1 MGNRCMPRTN
11 LGRAGQA
18 VAEFAL
24 ILPLMLLMMLIAL
37 DFGRLFFTYIQV
49 NNAAREAANYAAAH
63 AIDYANGT
71 VTYTQFHD
79 SAINAGLT
87 EANVQTQAGATTPMA
102 IASPVCFTPGS
113 PPTTM
118 DCASAPQN
126 GTTASGIGNQVS
138 VTVTQPFTFLTPL
151 IGNFFGGTLNLSA
164 TATSTVLNPLVA
176 QVLAPSPSPGGS
188 AAPTAAPTAAPS
200 AAPTAAP
207 TAAPV
212 FCTVPNFVGQYWL
225 DMGSP
230 GSTATSV
237 WQGAGFSAAK
247 ISGTQQVT
255 DHGAQISSQSLA
267 AGTSLAC
274 TQSITLSDHK

>member
-1 MGNRCMPRTN
+1 LLSQRRY
-11 LGRAGQA
+11 GQA
-18 VAEFAL
+18 IAEFAL
-24 ILPLMLLMMLIAL
+24 ILPLMLLMMLIAV

-49 NNAAREAANYAAAH
+49 NNAAREASNYAAAH

-79 SAINAGLT
+79 SAVNAGLT
-87 EANVQTQAGATTPMA
+87 EANVQAQAGATTPMA

-118 DCASAPQN
+118 DCASAPQD

-176 QVLAPSPSPGGS
+176 TVLAPSPSPGGS
-188 AAPTAAPTAAPS
+188 GAPTSAPTVAPTVAPS
-200 AAPTAAP
+200 AAPTP
-207 TAAPV
+207 TPPV
-212 FCTVPNFVGQYWL
+212 FCTVPDFKGARWL
-225 DMGSP
+225 DDG
-230 GSTATSV
+230 GITATQV
-237 WQGAGFSAAK
+237 WQNSSFTGTLSANAAVL
-247 ISGTQQVT
+247 G
-255 DHGAQISSQSLA
+255 GAQIKTQTLKK
-267 AGTSLAC
+267 GDTVLCTSPM
-274 TQSITLSDHK
+274 SVSDS